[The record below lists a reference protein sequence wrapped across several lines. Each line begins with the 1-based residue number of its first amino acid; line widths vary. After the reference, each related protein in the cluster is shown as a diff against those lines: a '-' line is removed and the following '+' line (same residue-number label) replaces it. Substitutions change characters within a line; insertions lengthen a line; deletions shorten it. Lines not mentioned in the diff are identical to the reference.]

1 MNSSTKVILILIIV
15 TLTILAG
22 LGSIY
27 YFSQSKAKILYLK
40 INEKY
45 KIGTEDE
52 IKSGIQEFREL
63 AARYPRS
70 KYAPKALYQIGYGYE
85 LLYKITKDE
94 TKLDIAQKEYYNV
107 YKSHPDSIEA
117 QKALYQIA
125 HISYLKGEY
134 EDAQERLDYLLS
146 RYIDTPLKSDIYT
159 KKGYI
164 YLALG
169 KYEKALKFF
178 NQRENLNTDEALL
191 GKAECYFK
199 LGEYEK
205 AIHMYEEFIK
215 YRKTSNLRDKA
226 IKRFLENT
234 YKYAKI
240 LAQKG
245 KYNCSTLLYEKIIN
259 LLPGNKLVENCL
271 YWIGENYYD
280 LRDYKNAIKYFNK
293 VIENPGIRKDDAA
306 IFKIGIC
313 YFEQNKFESA
323 LKYFRRLIEYYPN
336 SIYLKMAKDW
346 ERQTLREIK
355 YKR

>member
-1 MNSSTKVILILIIV
+1 MNNTTKVILILIII
-15 TLTILAG
+15 TLAILAI
-22 LGSIY
+22 LGSVY
-27 YFSQSKAKILYLK
+27 YFSQNKVRIMYLK

-45 KIGTEDE
+45 NIGSEYE

-63 AARYPRS
+63 AAKFPRS

-94 TKLDIAQKEYYNV
+94 SKLNIAQKEYFNV
-107 YKSHPDSIEA
+107 YKSYPETIEA
-117 QKALYQIA
+117 EKALYQIA
-125 HISYLKGEY
+125 HISYLKGDY

-146 RYIDTPLKSDIYT
+146 RYIDTPLKSKVYT
-159 KKGYI
+159 EKGYI

-169 KYEKALKFF
+169 EYEKALRFF
-178 NQRENLNTDEALL
+178 SQKENLNTDEALL

-205 AIHMYEEFIK
+205 AINIYEEFIK
-215 YRKTSNLRDKA
+215 FRKTSNLRKKA
-226 IKRFLENT
+226 IEKFLNNT

-240 LAQKG
+240 LAQRG
-245 KYNCSTLLYEKIIN
+245 DYNRSTLLYQKIIDI
-259 LLPGNKLVENCL
+259 LPGNKFVENCL

-280 LRDYKNAIKYFNK
+280 LRDYANAIKYFKK
-293 VIENPGIRKDDAA
+293 VLDNPGTRKDDSA

-313 YFEQNKFESA
+313 YFEQNEFEEA
-323 LKYFRRLIEYYPN
+323 LKYFRKLIEYYSTSPYVN
-336 SIYLKMAKDW
+336 MAKDW